1 MDPGALPGWLG
12 NGWLVM
18 ELRRIKWL
26 FDNCLMRRCVIR
38 HSSKRRV
45 QETCMNSYL

>member
-18 ELRRIKWL
+18 ELRWIKWL
-26 FDNCLMRRCVIR
+26 NGLFDEVCHGVKN
-38 HSSKRRV
+38 SKERPKRFV
-45 QETCMNSYL
+45 